1 MRDLYYKLPFDYKKL
16 ATGKDVTKVTI
27 EESLAQFI
35 TVIVSTIFGEYK
47 YDEDFGTIIWD
58 TDFNLLANPN
68 KLKDMIKESVHEKVN
83 QYEKRLQVTEVT
95 LGVSENTLS
104 YETKIRVKKRLDI
117 VVYGIIKKTNQPYY
131 FKSAYYLAPFSFK

>member
-1 MRDLYYKLPFDYKKL
+1 M
-16 ATGKDVTKVTI
+16 
-27 EESLAQFI
+27 
-35 TVIVSTIFGEYK
+35 
-47 YDEDFGTIIWD
+47 
-58 TDFNLLANPN
+58 ANPN
-68 KLKDMIKESVHEKVN
+68 RLKDMIKESVHEKVN

-104 YETKIRVKKRLDI
+104 YETNIRVKKRLDI